1 VWRQDD
7 VLAFCRSQDADA
19 LFRLARRYGH
29 SNESIAYWTGIDP
42 AEVSKRITGGKGPV
56 RTLDRWLR
64 IAEALDMPDEAR
76 QILGLASRRRDSA
89 TSAAPLVADDLS
101 TSHHP
106 VLFGVRQGGAPPS
119 AVDPCLPRTLLDLL
133 VHYAQTD
140 NMLGPRSL
148 LLAVTSQL
156 TLIEQLWTVARGP
169 LRSELLGVGARY
181 AEFAGWL
188 HQDAGDHT
196 TGARW
201 TLQALDLAHAAGSP
215 ILASYALMRR
225 SNQASSVGDG
235 TRALGLASAALDV
248 PEARHPMLRALA
260 LRQRARGHA
269 LEGSVQDCQRA
280 LDEAR
285 QQAALGSTDSDEAV
299 RDLAGYCT
307 VSYVEMEAADCW
319 TLLGRPERAVP
330 IFEAEL
336 AAWPEIYRRD
346 RGVHLARL
354 ATAYVACGILDE
366 AERIGLEALAVAE
379 QTGSS
384 RAVDELGRS
393 LHRSGTELAPLRER
407 LAMLTRDGK
416 VG

>member
-1 VWRQDD
+1 VSKDAPRPIRLPTAVWRQDD

-89 TSAAPLVADDLS
+89 TSAAPLVAGDLS
-101 TSHHP
+101 TSYHP
-106 VLFGVRQGGAPPS
+106 VLFGVRQGAASPS

-148 LLAVTSQL
+148 LLAATSQL

-188 HQDAGDHT
+188 HQDVGDHT
-196 TGARW
+196 TGAAGRFRRW
-201 TLQALDLAHAAGSP
+201 TSPMRPGRRFSRPTRSCGVATRRPASATVPEPWDWLQQRSTSLKRATRCCGRWRSGSGP
-215 ILASYALMRR
+215 EGTRSRGVSKIASVRLTKLGSRRR
-225 SNQASSVGDG
+225 SARPIR
-235 TRALGLASAALDV
+235 TRQSEISRV
-248 PEARHPMLRALA
+248 TAR
-260 LRQRARGHA
+260 
-269 LEGSVQDCQRA
+269 
-280 LDEAR
+280 
-285 QQAALGSTDSDEAV
+285 
-299 RDLAGYCT
+299 
-307 VSYVEMEAADCW
+307 
-319 TLLGRPERAVP
+319 
-330 IFEAEL
+330 
-336 AAWPEIYRRD
+336 
-346 RGVHLARL
+346 
-354 ATAYVACGILDE
+354 
-366 AERIGLEALAVAE
+366 
-379 QTGSS
+379 
-384 RAVDELGRS
+384 
-393 LHRSGTELAPLRER
+393 
-407 LAMLTRDGK
+407 
-416 VG
+416 